1 MVFFLKCNL
10 SGPGIPV
17 RRAMSWVLGPAQV
30 KGQGTNGLQWY
41 KGRVWWDT
49 QVLTNEI
56 RRRQDVLG
64 VGKQGSRR
72 D

>member
-1 MVFFLKCNL
+1 MVFFLKGKL

-30 KGQGTNGLQWY
+30 KGQGTDGLQWY
-41 KGRVWWDT
+41 EGRVWWDT
-49 QVLTNEI
+49 QVLTNEN